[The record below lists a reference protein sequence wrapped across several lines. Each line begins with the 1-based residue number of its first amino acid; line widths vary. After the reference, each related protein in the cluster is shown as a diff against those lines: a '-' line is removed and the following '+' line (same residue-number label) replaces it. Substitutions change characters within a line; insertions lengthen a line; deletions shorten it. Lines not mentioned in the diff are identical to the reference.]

1 MINIANKKWDGLD
14 AKDVK
19 SFLTELADVNENF
32 FFEFKNDAESND
44 KLIKEISALSNTY
57 GGYVFIGVENDKSI
71 SGCTTWTEERIHNV
85 IYNGITPVPIF
96 DVKSF
101 FIDQNTVIIIKIE
114 EGNMPPY
121 ITRKGKI
128 YIRLSSGS
136 MPIQESST
144 LLQLYNKRED
154 KLKRLSRKIELDP
167 IDDHNHLTPD
177 LCAYLDVG
185 FSLTCSE
192 ETQFQKNYYRWDF
205 SKTCELLKK
214 TKSPFSISQI
224 GDAYLISF
232 GSIIGGVND
241 KGKLLPGGVQNF
253 IEIMYDGSVK
263 FRTILLSEEEHFN
276 TGKVN
281 LFSSTSLAIIYQQ
294 IYESIF
300 TEPLDSIFLYAHK
313 YEYLHVLKQFIPY
326 YKTEGYLTDPK
337 QVEKYQNYYKEHKT
351 RYGENLMI
359 TSNRVPK
366 NDFLIYD
373 KRWFQ
378 QNNIPFTTEAI
389 IHELFHFYP

>member
-1 MINIANKKWDGLD
+1 MINISNKTWDSLD

-19 SFLTELADVNENF
+19 SFLTELADVDENF

-44 KLIKEISALSNTY
+44 KLLKEISALSNTY

-136 MPIQESST
+136 MPIQDSST

-167 IDDHNHLTPD
+167 IDDRNHLTPD

-205 SKTCELLKK
+205 SKTCELLKEY
-214 TKSPFSISQI
+214 KSPFSISQI

-232 GSIIGGVND
+232 GSIMGGEND

-281 LFSSTSLAIIYQQ
+281 LFSSTSLAIIYH
-294 IYESIF
+294 IKILL
-300 TEPLDSIFLYAHK
+300 P
-313 YEYLHVLKQFIPY
+313 
-326 YKTEGYLTDPK
+326 
-337 QVEKYQNYYKEHKT
+337 
-351 RYGENLMI
+351 
-359 TSNRVPK
+359 
-366 NDFLIYD
+366 
-373 KRWFQ
+373 
-378 QNNIPFTTEAI
+378 
-389 IHELFHFYP
+389 